1 MPPDP
6 SARPKTGAAGTAGAA
21 GAAGTAGAAG
31 AAGAAGRRQLLRR
44 AVAWP
49 LLPLASAAWLSAC
62 ASSPWPDI
70 AAGAG
75 SSSARARLQESAD
88 AHGLAAWR
96 GLRDINVSYRGG
108 WRALAQQRQPVLV
121 DAGYRAGS
129 QERLLPGAGLLAQD
143 HRGDAGHKQVLR
155 RQAGRGGPG
164 GPGGPGPANGD
175 VTVWLNGSVSTDRDV
190 RDAAALVADGYS
202 LFLAGPMALA
212 GFAGPVN
219 WGPPETLHGRRCDQL
234 LLDLVPGLGFAA
246 GDRLALFIDR
256 EPGLLRRLRVS
267 LNGLRSTVGAV
278 AEVDFFDHLGQHG
291 VQWPRRFAERLG
303 LPVPDLPVHDW
314 RLTGLDVNRGYGPD
328 ALSGAQFGGA
338 AAAPARPLPPG

>member
-6 SARPKTGAAGTAGAA
+6 SARPKTGAAGAD
-21 GAAGTAGAAG
+21 G

-108 WRALAQQRQPVLV
+108 WRSLVKQRQPVLV

-164 GPGGPGPANGD
+164 GPGPATGD

-219 WGPPETLHGRRCDQL
+219 WGPPETLHGQRCDQL

-256 EPGLLRRLRVS
+256 EPGLLRRLRLS
-267 LNGLRSTVGAV
+267 LDGLRSTVGAV
-278 AEVDFFDHLGQHG
+278 AEVDFFDHLSQHG
-291 VQWPRRFAERLG
+291 VQWPRRFAERQR

-328 ALSGAQFGGA
+328 AVSGAQFGGA
-338 AAAPARPLPPG
+338 AAAPARPLPHG